1 MLEDY
6 SFGERSLRRRGR
18 ERVLTRK
25 KWTRKSTWFRVC
37 RAEMWQVSE
46 GSDLSKE
53 SWRLF
58 FFFLGTVHS
67 SFLIFAAASCITSL
81 WNHSIC
87 WVTQHGLPVLLPRG
101 LSLLTCLHSE
111 LSPKH
116 QSNTV
121 TVMGNG
127 EVVLFSGVVNL
138 GEQTSCFLFVFFL
151 NVEIHDLENYA
162 FYSVPKM
169 EILAISI
176 RTNMYLSSFYSVC

>member
-1 MLEDY
+1 M
-6 SFGERSLRRRGR
+6 
-18 ERVLTRK
+18 
-25 KWTRKSTWFRVC
+25 
-37 RAEMWQVSE
+37 
-46 GSDLSKE
+46 
-53 SWRLF
+53 
-58 FFFLGTVHS
+58 
-67 SFLIFAAASCITSL
+67 
-81 WNHSIC
+81 
-87 WVTQHGLPVLLPRG
+87 LLPRG
-101 LSLLTCLHSE
+101 LSLLTCLHLE

-127 EVVLFSGVVNL
+127 EVVLFPSVVNL
-138 GEQTSCFLFVFFL
+138 GEQTSWLFFCFL